1 MNYMSVLESAINV
14 IISSNNSI
22 YLSGEDSK
30 IVRII

>member
-1 MNYMSVLESAINV
+1 MSVLESAINV